1 MDDCKLV
8 HLIWM
13 GRVIPEFRAGESVSF
28 AIQSGA
34 YAFIV
39 SEGRTVQEIKD
50 QLASEG
56 CPAAVLV
63 SVFGEAGLLAFDSA
77 SAARDAIIR
86 SSFKPLSFEEWYVGF
101 LHSISRT
108 FRANKVLVICRLHS
122 QTPSTDMMQMPPPA
136 SNIACLLTFGI
147 SVAPTLKRRTNI

>member
-1 MDDCKLV
+1 MQACKFDTDRKGHSGV
-8 HLIWM
+8 SC
-13 GRVIPEFRAGESVSF
+13 GRESLLP
-28 AIQSGA
+28 IQSGA

-63 SVFGEAGLLAFDSA
+63 SVSGEAGLLAFDSA

-86 SSFKPLSFEEWYVGF
+86 SSFKPLSFEERYVGF

-108 FRANKVLVICRLHS
+108 YRANEVLVICRLHS
-122 QTPSTDMMQMPPPA
+122 QTPSTDMMQVPPPA
-136 SNIACLLTFGI
+136 SNTAYLPTFGV
-147 SVAPTLKRRTNI
+147 SVATTLKSRTNI